1 MLLHKRRSWFFI
13 LLLLAL
19 FTASCQPAPPT
30 SQVNSSEPSIIPSD
44 RDRVFGII
52 FPMAFPA
59 YEKITE
65 NAEETAKAANIRLL
79 VSAPDEAN
87 LEQQIRIMESMIKQ
101 KVDGIAIA
109 PVNPEALAPVINKAV
124 EQGIPVIC
132 FETDSPGSKRLS
144 YIGSDNYETGRQL
157 GKATDLLLNGKGMV
171 LVGTGMPEMDS
182 LKERLEGLLNYLN
195 DETEIEVL
203 EVRYN
208 DGREDLAITEQ
219 EEMINAHPH
228 FNAFLSLD
236 FVSSSAS
243 ILIWKAYGLNR
254 HVLSIGATPKIEEA
268 LLNGQVTSI
277 ISQYENQ
284 WGRKIIE
291 ALMKVSEGEI
301 IPEMIDTG
309 ILKLEKGPQDD
320 QR

>member
-1 MLLHKRRSWFFI
+1 MLLPKRRSWFFMF
-13 LLLLAL
+13 LFLAL
-19 FTASCQPAPPT
+19 FTVSCQSAPPT
-30 SQVNSSEPSIIPSD
+30 SLVNSSEPSTIPSN

-52 FPMAFPA
+52 FPMAIPA

-65 NAEETAKAANIRLL
+65 NAENTAKAANIRLL

-132 FETDSPGSKRLS
+132 FETDSPNSKRLS
-144 YIGSDNYETGRQL
+144 YIGADNYDTGRQL
-157 GKATDLLLNGKGMV
+157 GKATDLLLGGKGMV
-171 LVGTGMPEMDS
+171 MVGTGMSEMFS
-182 LKERLEGLLNYLN
+182 LKERLEGLLDYLN
-195 DETEIEVL
+195 SETEIEVL

-208 DGREDLAITEQ
+208 DGREDLAITEL
-219 EEMINAHPH
+219 EDMINAHPH

-254 HVLSIGATPKIEEA
+254 YVLSIGSTPNIEEA